1 MERNPEQIVTWINWR
16 TILFSPS
23 QVLTINFYTQWFVLY
38 MKRIWQTDVI
48 WVAGAVLSKLLWF
61 LDPGNHS
68 PISILIVSMTNLPV
82 RHRHHSQDR
91 HSLLNIFGSF
101 QSPSPPG
108 SKPKAYLFSGPISFH
123 FGCFTLWISLSH
135 FAPSLAPAFPDESSC
150 WKQGRK
156 WGQEAGKAW
165 TAWAQEEQGNIK
177 FPTPSGSVSV
187 DQHGKNTAVP
197 LDRADWTAQ

>member
-38 MKRIWQTDVI
+38 MKRIRQTDVI
-48 WVAGAVLSKLLWF
+48 WVAGAVLSKLLCL

-123 FGCFTLWISLSH
+123 FGCFTPWISLSH
-135 FAPSLAPAFPDESSC
+135 LLLHSLLLFRMKVPTENRAGSGGRR
-150 WKQGRK
+150 QGKLGQPEHRK
-156 WGQEAGKAW
+156 NKGISNFKPPLEA
-165 TAWAQEEQGNIK
+165 
-177 FPTPSGSVSV
+177 SVLTSMERTLLC
-187 DQHGKNTAVP
+187 H
-197 LDRADWTAQ
+197 

>member
-1 MERNPEQIVTWINWR
+1 MERNPEQIVTWISWR
-16 TILFSPS
+16 AILFSPS
-23 QVLTINFYTQWFVLY
+23 QVLKINFYTQRFILF
-38 MKRIWQTDVI
+38 MKGIQQTDVI

-108 SKPKAYLFSGPISFH
+108 SKPKHIYFLALFH
-123 FGCFTLWISLSH
+123 FTLAASPLGFHSHILLLHSLLLFRMKVPAENRAGSGGRRQGKLGQPEHRKNKGISNFQPPL
-135 FAPSLAPAFPDESSC
+135 
-150 WKQGRK
+150 
-156 WGQEAGKAW
+156 EA
-165 TAWAQEEQGNIK
+165 
-177 FPTPSGSVSV
+177 SVLTSMERTLLC
-187 DQHGKNTAVP
+187 H
-197 LDRADWTAQ
+197 